1 MFEVDNVVE
10 FEFNDNFVETIVR
23 EFSSLDSVE
32 DINRVNAAVF
42 YSISSTQPGLQGVEM
57 GNYLIKRVV
66 RELQGEFPH
75 LNQFSSLS
83 PIPGFTN
90 WLLGLLNEQRKE
102 GPSNQILSDMEFM
115 DIEEITG
122 GRAYETMQKLLSTN
136 EWVSSERLVKAL
148 EPALMRLCP
157 WYLYGE
163 KHRGYALNPVANF
176 HLQNG
181 ATMWRLNWQAD
192 TSTRG
197 LSASCGMMV
206 NYRYF
211 LQDTSTNSGRY
222 LRTKEIEASDQIR
235 NLVLQFQKASKL

>member
-1 MFEVDNVVE
+1 
-10 FEFNDNFVETIVR
+10 
-23 EFSSLDSVE
+23 
-32 DINRVNAAVF
+32 
-42 YSISSTQPGLQGVEM
+42 
-57 GNYLIKRVV
+57 
-66 RELQGEFPH
+66 
-75 LNQFSSLS
+75 
-83 PIPGFTN
+83 
-90 WLLGLLNEQRKE
+90 
-102 GPSNQILSDMEFM
+102 MEFR

-122 GRAYETMQKLLSTN
+122 GRAYETMRKLLSTN
-136 EWVSSERLVKAL
+136 EWVSSGHLVKAL
-148 EPALMRLCP
+148 EPVLMRLCP

-192 TSTRG
+192 TSPRG

-211 LQDTSTNSGRY
+211 LQDTSANSSRY
-222 LRTKEIEASDQIR
+222 LKTKEIEASDQIR